1 MASFNNCLNKGHE
14 AEALFKQ
21 RFEQKGYTVKDVSGD
36 TEY

>member
-1 MASFNNCLNKGHE
+1 MNTFKECLNKGHE

-21 RFEQKGYTVKDVSGD
+21 RFEQKGYTVKDVTKD